1 VERRA
6 IVVTRRLPGV
16 PWDDLAKRFRAG
28 ASPPEETMPRGEFL
42 ARARGASGIL
52 CTLADRVDEELMDA
66 AGPSLSVVSNFAVGV
81 NNVDVA
87 GATRRGIRVCN
98 TPDVLT
104 DATADLGFALLLS
117 AARKVSDAD
126 RYLREGRW
134 TGWDPWGFLG
144 VLIAGKTLGIV
155 GMGKIGAAVARR
167 SRGFSMKILYNNRRR
182 LSPSA
187 EAELAASYRD
197 LDPLL
202 EESDFVV
209 LCVPLTKETRG
220 LISRER
226 IGKMK
231 RTAELAASYRDL
243 DPLLEESDFVVLCV
257 PLTKETRGLISRERI
272 GKMKRTAVLVNIA
285 RGEVVDEEAVA
296 TALAQGRL
304 FGAGLDV
311 YEKEPRVNPLLLSAP
326 SAVLLPHL
334 GSATGETREAMG
346 RLATENLLAVLDGRE
361 PPCPVN

>member
-1 VERRA
+1 MERRT

-16 PWDDLAKRFRAG
+16 PWDGLAKRFPAG
-28 ASPPEETMPRGEFL
+28 DPPTEGTMPREEFL
-42 ARARGASGIL
+42 ARARGVSGVL
-52 CTLADRVDEELMDA
+52 CTLADRVDAEWMDA
-66 AGPSLSVVSNFAVGV
+66 AGPSLVVVSNFAVGV

-87 GATRRGIRVCN
+87 VATRRGIRVCN

-126 RYLREGRW
+126 RFVRAGGW

-144 VLIAGKTLGIV
+144 VPVAGKTLGIV
-155 GMGKIGAAVARR
+155 GMGKIGAGVARR
-167 SRGFSMKILYNNRRR
+167 SRGFSMKVLYHNRRR
-182 LSPSA
+182 LSPSE
-187 EAELAASYRD
+187 EAGVAASYRG
-197 LDPLL
+197 LDALL
-202 EESDFVV
+202 AESDFVV
-209 LCVPLTKETRG
+209 LCVPLTPETRG
-220 LISRER
+220 LISAER
-226 IGKMK
+226 LG
-231 RTAELAASYRDL
+231 R
-243 DPLLEESDFVVLCV
+243 
-257 PLTKETRGLISRERI
+257 
-272 GKMKRTAVLVNIA
+272 MKRTAVLVNIS

-296 TALAQGRL
+296 TALTEGRL

-311 YEKEPRVNPLLLSAP
+311 FEKEPRIHPRLLSAP

>member
-1 VERRA
+1 
-6 IVVTRRLPGV
+6 
-16 PWDDLAKRFRAG
+16 
-28 ASPPEETMPRGEFL
+28 MPREAFL
-42 ARARGASGIL
+42 VHARGASGIL
-52 CTLADRVDEELMDA
+52 CTLADRVDTELMDA
-66 AGPSLSVVSNFAVGV
+66 AGPSLVVVSNFAVGV

-87 GATRRGIRVCN
+87 AATRRGIRVCN

-126 RYLREGRW
+126 RFVRAGGW

-144 VLIAGKTLGIV
+144 VPVAGKTLGIV

-167 SRGFSMKILYNNRRR
+167 SRGFSMKVLYHNRRR
-182 LSPSA
+182 IPPSE
-187 EAELAASYRD
+187 EADLAASYRD
-197 LDPLL
+197 LDALL
-202 EESDFVV
+202 AECDFVV
-209 LCVPLTKETRG
+209 LCVPLTPETRG
-220 LISRER
+220 LISTER
-226 IGKMK
+226 LG
-231 RTAELAASYRDL
+231 R
-243 DPLLEESDFVVLCV
+243 
-257 PLTKETRGLISRERI
+257 
-272 GKMKRTAVLVNIA
+272 MKRTAVLVNIA

-296 TALAQGRL
+296 TALAEGRL
-304 FGAGLDV
+304 FGVGLDV
-311 YEKEPRVNPLLLSAP
+311 FEKEPRVHPRMLSAP